1 MLLILDLLLLPIWSD
16 KFVDTQLVHVLA
28 LHNSFS
34 FHLISVWQTILLFGC
49 HIWYHIT
56 SLHSIRLKLRLAF
69 FTQNLLV
76 HSLKWIKPAK
86 ESCKNFRFE
95 ILDLPL
101 LSITSDIFADTKL
114 VHVLALHNSFSF
126 HLILVWQTIFYLA
139 FISSIT
145 LNHYILLGYDLDL
158 LSLLRIS

>member
-1 MLLILDLLLLPIWSD
+1 MILDLLLLPIWSD

-34 FHLISVWQTILLFGC
+34 FHLILVWQTILLFGC

-56 SLHSIRLKLRLAF
+56 SLHYIRLKLRLAF

-101 LSITSDIFADTKL
+101 LSIWSDIFADTKL
-114 VHVLALHNSFSF
+114 VHVLALHNFFSF
-126 HLILVWQTIFYLA
+126 LLSLVLQTIFYLA
-139 FISSIT
+139 VISGIT
-145 LNHYILLGYDLDL
+145 FHLFILLGYDLDL